1 VGEFD
6 EMIEITEAQRQIDSA
21 RFRMARLAIAVAR
34 EGCYRSWRTSGEE
47 QPRLFGLDMAPFL
60 QPQPRFTWQREAL
73 PDPWIPGDFRRPVV
87 GAEIERN
94 RFGDYVAARQW
105 YATPAMCE
113 PQAQTV
119 ELLLRSRAA
128 AGRQFRADH
137 ACDPEKWLFLDTEA
151 TGFIGGAGNLAF
163 LIGLAWWDSGG
174 IQIEQLFM
182 RDAAEEYSILLELAR
197 RLRKRPVLVTFNG
210 KSFDWPL
217 LVSRFQMTR
226 AIDVPVL
233 KAHLDFLHPARE
245 IWKLQIGSVK
255 LGHLEERVL
264 GAESLGWSRRED
276 IDSALIPGIYFDYV
290 CGRSHR
296 LEGVF
301 RHNRMDLRGLAALA
315 GRILQMLSLTGEA
328 APSTD
333 RQALELY
340 GMARFFGRRGHH
352 AIARRYCEC
361 ALEIGLPVSVASQA
375 QMELARFVKRELRK
389 TRTRHPRAR
398 RTKIGKRIS

>member
-1 VGEFD
+1 MV
-6 EMIEITEAQRQIDSA
+6 
-21 RFRMARLAIAVAR
+21 
-34 EGCYRSWRTSGEE
+34 
-47 QPRLFGLDMAPFL
+47 
-60 QPQPRFTWQREAL
+60 AL
-73 PDPWIPGDFRRPVV
+73 PGPWLYPALRRDQLPGPSVEDARPSWLAL
-87 GAEIERN
+87 GAEVARN
-94 RFGDYVAARQW
+94 RFGQYVAARQW
-105 YATPAMCE
+105 YATPAKYV
-113 PQAQTV
+113 PDAQTV
-119 ELLLRSRAA
+119 KLLLRSRAA
-128 AGRQFRADH
+128 DKQFRVNH

-182 RDAAEEYSILLELAR
+182 RDAAEEYSILLELGR
-197 RLRKRPVLVTFNG
+197 RIRKRPVLVTFNG

-226 AIDVPVL
+226 AIAVPAL

-255 LGHLEERVL
+255 LGHLEECVL

-315 GRILQMLSLTGEA
+315 GRILQMLSLNGDARPETGLE
-328 APSTD
+328 
-333 RQALELY
+333 ALELF
-340 GMARFFGRRGHH
+340 GMARFFGRRGQHR
-352 AIARRYCEC
+352 IARRYCQC
-361 ALEIGLPVSVASQA
+361 ALELGLPASLASQA
-375 QMELARFVKRELRK
+375 QEELARFTKRELRQS
-389 TRTRHPRAR
+389 R
-398 RTKIGKRIS
+398 RPHAG

>member
-1 VGEFD
+1 MEEPF
-6 EMIEITEAQRQIDSA
+6 
-21 RFRMARLAIAVAR
+21 
-34 EGCYRSWRTSGEE
+34 SW
-47 QPRLFGLDMAPFL
+47 P
-60 QPQPRFTWQREAL
+60 AL
-73 PDPWIPGDFRRPVV
+73 
-87 GAEIERN
+87 GAEVARN
-94 RFGDYVAARQW
+94 RFGQYVVARQW
-105 YATPAMCE
+105 YATPATCE
-113 PQAQTV
+113 PDRLAM
-119 ELLLRSRAA
+119 ELLLHSRAA
-128 AGRQFRADH
+128 SNDRRASH
-137 ACDPEKWLFLDTEA
+137 ESDPEKWLFLDTEA

-182 RDAAEEYSILLELAR
+182 RDAAEEYSILLELGR
-197 RLRKRPVLVTFNG
+197 RIRKRPVLVTFNG

-226 AIDVPVL
+226 AIAVPIL

-315 GRILQMLSLTGEA
+315 GRILQMLSPNGDARPEIGLE
-328 APSTD
+328 
-333 RQALELY
+333 ALELY
-340 GMARFFGRRGHH
+340 GMARFFGRRGQH
-352 AIARRYCEC
+352 AIARRYCQC
-361 ALEIGLPVSVASQA
+361 ALEAGLPASVAPQA
-375 QMELARFVKRELRK
+375 CEELARFTKRDLRMS
-389 TRTRHPRAR
+389 R
-398 RTKIGKRIS
+398 RLQAGRSKSIH

>member
-1 VGEFD
+1 
-6 EMIEITEAQRQIDSA
+6 
-21 RFRMARLAIAVAR
+21 MAAFPDHRLASSRRRYTLLNSSI
-34 EGCYRSWRTSGEE
+34 E
-47 QPRLFGLDMAPFL
+47 
-60 QPQPRFTWQREAL
+60 
-73 PDPWIPGDFRRPVV
+73 DPCAAWGPL
-87 GAEIERN
+87 GAEVARN
-94 RFGDYVAARQW
+94 RFGPYVAARQW
-105 YATPAMCE
+105 YATPAISE
-113 PQAQTV
+113 PDKHV
-119 ELLLRSRAA
+119 IELLLRSRAA
-128 AGRQFRADH
+128 DGDKLCANHAG
-137 ACDPEKWLFLDTEA
+137 DPEKWLFLDTEA

-182 RDAAEEYSILLELAR
+182 RDAAEEYSILLELGR
-197 RLRKRPVLVTFNG
+197 RIRKRPVLVTFNG

-226 AIDVPVL
+226 AIAVPAL

-276 IDSALIPGIYFDYV
+276 IDSALIPAMYFDYI

-315 GRILQMLSLTGEA
+315 GRILQILSRNGNGGLESGLE
-328 APSTD
+328 
-333 RQALELY
+333 ALELY
-340 GMARFFGRRGHH
+340 GMARFFGRRGQHG
-352 AIARRYCEC
+352 IARRYCQC
-361 ALEIGLPVSVASQA
+361 ALEAGLPASLAPQA
-375 QMELARFVKRELRK
+375 QQELARFIKRELRK
-389 TRTRHPRAR
+389 KSAFPGGLKENPFAGLAGTTLEPQMSSTVRKHPR
-398 RTKIGKRIS
+398 T

>member
-1 VGEFD
+1 
-6 EMIEITEAQRQIDSA
+6 M
-21 RFRMARLAIAVAR
+21 
-34 EGCYRSWRTSGEE
+34 
-47 QPRLFGLDMAPFL
+47 QPRRQGVIVYGEYQAKALAALGIPLDMATSL
-60 QPQPRFTWQREAL
+60 
-73 PDPWIPGDFRRPVV
+73 DFGPAPYRRPDTLPNSPLEEASSSWPVL
-87 GAEIERN
+87 GAEVGRN
-94 RFGDYVAARQW
+94 RFGQYVAARQW

-113 PQAQTV
+113 PEKHAI

-128 AGRQFRADH
+128 GGDKLCASH
-137 ACDPEKWLFLDTEA
+137 ASDAEKWLFLDTEA

-182 RDAAEEYSILLELAR
+182 RDAAEEYSILLELGR
-197 RLRKRPVLVTFNG
+197 RIRKRPVLVTFNG

-217 LVSRFQMTR
+217 LVSRFHMTR
-226 AIDVPVL
+226 AIAVPAL

-276 IDSALIPGIYFDYV
+276 IDSARIPGIYFDYV

-315 GRILQMLSLTGEA
+315 GRILQMLSVNGDGGPETGLE
-328 APSTD
+328 
-333 RQALELY
+333 ALELY
-340 GMARFFGRRGHH
+340 GMARFFGRRGQHG
-352 AIARRYCEC
+352 IARRYCQC
-361 ALEIGLPVSVASQA
+361 ALDAGLPVSVVAQA
-375 QMELARFVKRELRK
+375 EQELAKFTKRDLRK
-389 TRTRHPRAR
+389 NRRPHAGQRKSSSLVLAGTALESQMR
-398 RTKIGKRIS
+398 RTVRKHLGA

>member
-1 VGEFD
+1 MAGYFQTRLTSNWQSESPAAYAAADPYVAWPALG
-6 EMIEITEAQRQIDSA
+6 AQI
-21 RFRMARLAIAVAR
+21 V
-34 EGCYRSWRTSGEE
+34 
-47 QPRLFGLDMAPFL
+47 
-60 QPQPRFTWQREAL
+60 
-73 PDPWIPGDFRRPVV
+73 
-87 GAEIERN
+87 RN
-94 RFGDYVAARQW
+94 RFGRYVAARQW
-105 YATPAMCE
+105 YATPSRCE
-113 PQAQTV
+113 PDRHAV

-128 AGRQFRADH
+128 GADKLCTSH

-182 RDAAEEYSILLELAR
+182 RDAVEEYSILLELGR
-197 RLRKRPVLVTFNG
+197 RIRKRPVLVTFNG

-226 AIDVPVL
+226 TMEVPAL

-255 LGHLEERVL
+255 LGHLEDRLL
-264 GAESLGWSRRED
+264 GFESLGWSRRED
-276 IDSALIPGIYFDYV
+276 IDSARIPGIYFDYI

-315 GRILQMLSLTGEA
+315 GRILQMVSRNGDAGSETGL
-328 APSTD
+328 
-333 RQALELY
+333 QALELY

-352 AIARRYCEC
+352 AIARRYCQC
-361 ALEIGLPVSVASQA
+361 ALEVGLPAAIAPQA
-375 QMELARFVKRELRK
+375 LEELARFTRRELRASK
-389 TRTRHPRAR
+389 AR
-398 RTKIGKRIS
+398 GT